1 MGFMFFCKVTIQI
14 IYLRVQRTRYPEQVI
29 HMLYHVCLY
38 ASFLTCWDAC
48 ISPCQNDAH
57 IKEFEGPAWPMPPPL
72 RDRWQWVLWLNAISF
87 LFLSL
92 LDNLEGG
99 IVLAGD
105 PLLCSPQSANFTWLW
120 LVHTSELCDSFL
132 ISQFPL
138 WVTTWAGDPIY
149 RVYGHVPNIK

>member
-57 IKEFEGPAWPMPPPL
+57 IKEFEGTAWPMPPPL

-99 IVLAGD
+99 IVLAGIPCFA
-105 PLLCSPQSANFTWLW
+105 PLSLQISHGCGLCTPLSSVIRSSSHSSPCEWQRELETQSTEYMAMCPT
-120 LVHTSELCDSFL
+120 
-132 ISQFPL
+132 
-138 WVTTWAGDPIY
+138 
-149 RVYGHVPNIK
+149 